1 LTTAETH
8 GTSDALRIG
17 MMIGGLGSGGT
28 ERQLIRLARA
38 MADRGHSVSVWLY
51 GSSPSEPQLEHPGIT
66 VQVGNA
72 ASWREKLRG
81 TRAWYAEFKPDLVHG
96 FMKRASSLA
105 VLAAPVRRSFPI
117 LGSDLSTA
125 TYARRRLILWPSLAA
140 FRLADGV
147 VTQTDLNRRSLV
159 DLAPWLRGRVH
170 VVRNG
175 VDTDAFAPSEAAVEE
190 TGRLRFTCVGS
201 VYALK
206 NPVRLVE
213 AVALLQKAQT
223 PPFRVDWYGRLGL
236 KGDHDPSVA
245 YHKAAALAREL
256 SVEDLITFHGETRPI
271 QPAYH
276 NAHAVIHPSIQEG
289 FPNAVV
295 EGMAC
300 GLPVVVGKVS
310 DLPLVVE
317 TARNGF
323 VFDESDASSI
333 AEQMG
338 RMIRTPLPERQA
350 MGARSRELAESWFGM
365 ERFVDEFEHL
375 YRSLIAA
382 HR

>member
-1 LTTAETH
+1 
-8 GTSDALRIG
+8 
-17 MMIGGLGSGGT
+17 
-28 ERQLIRLARA
+28 
-38 MADRGHSVSVWLY
+38 
-51 GSSPSEPQLEHPGIT
+51 
-66 VQVGNA
+66 
-72 ASWREKLRG
+72 
-81 TRAWYAEFKPDLVHG
+81 
-96 FMKRASSLA
+96 MKRASSLA
-105 VLAAPVRRSFPI
+105 VLAAPARRSFPI

-125 TYARRRLILWPSLAA
+125 TYARRRLILWPSLVA

-159 DLAPWLRGRVH
+159 ELAPWLRGRVH
-170 VVRNG
+170 VIRNG
-175 VDTDAFAPSEAAVEE
+175 VDTNAFAPSEASEE
-190 TGRLRFTCVGS
+190 ESWRFRFTCIGS

-213 AVALLQKAQT
+213 AVALLQKAKA

-236 KGDHDPSVA
+236 KGDHEPSEA
-245 YHKAAALAREL
+245 YREASALAREL
-256 SVEDLITFHGETRPI
+256 GVEDIITFHGETRPI

-276 NAHAVIHPSIQEG
+276 KAHAVIHPSIQEG

-333 AEQMG
+333 AEQMD
-338 RMIRTPLPERQA
+338 RMIRTPLSERRA
-350 MGARSRELAESWFGM
+350 MGARSRELAEAWFGM
-365 ERFVDEFEHL
+365 ERFVDEFENL
-375 YRSLIAA
+375 YRTLIAA
-382 HR
+382 RR